1 MKTVTGSAGTE
12 DRQTGPEYR
21 RLFDT
26 TIAGTFQQ
34 ALRIIHGSPGLLLTG
49 TKIAWHQKKAADT
62 RREFEEQGLF
72 VPPVMIVSITS
83 RCNLACAGCYM
94 KQQRGHHAPEMSPD
108 LLRSVIAE
116 ATDLGVSIIV
126 IAGGEPLLRK
136 DEILSLAQSF
146 PEILFPLFTNG
157 LLIDN
162 DSAREIAAH
171 KNIVPLISFEGFRPD
186 TDSRRGSGVFN
197 RLLASCSLLKK
208 NEIFFGCSVTVT
220 SANLARVTD
229 EEFIRG
235 MMEAGARVFTF
246 VEYVPIEPGTEDL
259 VLTRDQQ
266 KTLHA
271 RIPALEKQFPALFI
285 GFPGDEEQF
294 GGCLA
299 AGRGF
304 IHISSSGNVEP
315 CPAAPFSD
323 SDLTSVSLRDALG
336 SSFLDKI
343 RRHHDLLTETNG
355 GCALWTNREWV
366 KTLMTKS

>member
-1 MKTVTGSAGTE
+1 MKTLSGLTGTE
-12 DRQTGPEYR
+12 DRHAGSEYR

-26 TIAGTFQQ
+26 TIADTFQQ
-34 ALRIIHGSPGLLLTG
+34 ALRIIHSSPDLLLHG

-62 RREFEEQGLF
+62 RQEFEQQGLF
-72 VPPVMIVSITS
+72 VPPVMIISITS

-94 KQQRGHHAPEMSPD
+94 KQQRLNPAPEMSPD
-108 LLRSVIAE
+108 LLCSVIAE
-116 ATDLGVSIIV
+116 AADLGVSVIV

-136 DEILSLAQSF
+136 DEILSVARSF
-146 PEILFPLFTNG
+146 PQILFPLFTNG
-157 LLIDN
+157 LMIDK
-162 DSAREIAAH
+162 DSAREIATQ
-171 KNIVPLISFEGFRPD
+171 KNIVPLISFEGFRHD
-186 TDSRRGSGVFN
+186 TDSRRGSGVYE
-197 RLLASCSLLKK
+197 RLLSSCSVLKK
-208 NEIFFGCSVTVT
+208 NGIFFGCSITVT
-220 SANLARVTD
+220 HANIARVTD
-229 EEFIRG
+229 EGFIQG

-246 VEYVPIEPGTEDL
+246 VEYVPIEPGTGDL
-259 VLTRDQQ
+259 VLTHDQQ
-266 KTLHA
+266 KVLHT
-271 RIPALEKQFPALFI
+271 RMSALEKQFPALFI

-323 SDLTSVSLRDALG
+323 ANLTSVSLRDALQ

-343 RRHHDLLTETNG
+343 RQHHDMLTETNG

-366 KTLMTKS
+366 QTLMTKP